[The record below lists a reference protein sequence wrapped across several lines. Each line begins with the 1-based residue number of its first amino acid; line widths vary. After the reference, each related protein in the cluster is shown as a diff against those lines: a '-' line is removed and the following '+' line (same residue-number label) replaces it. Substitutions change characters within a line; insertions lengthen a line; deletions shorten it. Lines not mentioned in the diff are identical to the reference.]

1 MKEYLKRLD
10 LLQILTGIVILAI
23 WSLMVATLLFR
34 ELPEGN
40 REIIIHMI
48 GILEGAAI
56 GLINYYF
63 GSSKGSQDK
72 NALLNKQN
80 DVK

>member
-1 MKEYLKRLD
+1 MLEFLKKLD
-10 LLQILTGIVILAI
+10 LLQVLTGVVVLSI
-23 WSLMVATLLFR
+23 WFIMVNTLLFY

-48 GILEGAAI
+48 GILEGAAMA
-56 GLINYYF
+56 LVTFFF

-72 NALLNKQN
+72 NEILK
-80 DVK
+80 DKTP